1 MFFCEFEYIDQVFN
15 NKKVYKCKYCGMTL
29 ALEDPEAN
37 IICFKRHNEIFDKID
52 NQNRPADQQINSQF
66 LDSGDELALQEF
78 LAKDMNKKISETTS
92 EDPVLMPVED
102 HPSNLCSK
110 EDIDQ
115 RLAICQA
122 CEHYQNDA
130 CMLCGCTIVRE
141 MNFNNKLAHKNGSCP
156 VGKWG
161 PIQN

>member
-1 MFFCEFEYIDQVFN
+1 MVFCEFEYIDKVFN
-15 NKKVYKCKYCGMTL
+15 NKKVYKCKHCGMTL

-37 IICFKRHNEIFDKID
+37 IICFKRHNEALDRLD
-52 NQNRPADQQINSQF
+52 NQSKPQEQHIKSQF
-66 LDSGDELALQEF
+66 LESGDKSAIQEF
-78 LAKDMNKKISETTS
+78 LAKDIDQKIPKSEES
-92 EDPVLMPVED
+92 IRIPVED

-110 EDIDQ
+110 ADIDT

-156 VGKWG
+156 INKWG